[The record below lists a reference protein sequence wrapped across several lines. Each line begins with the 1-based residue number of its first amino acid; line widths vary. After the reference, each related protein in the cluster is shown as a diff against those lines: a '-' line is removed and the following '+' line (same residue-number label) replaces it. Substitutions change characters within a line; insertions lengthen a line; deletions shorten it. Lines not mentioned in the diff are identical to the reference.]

1 MKPYLHLLMVVLVL
15 LGGCT
20 ETRFESP
27 LGDNIETCDVRWK
40 GLWTD
45 TETKSEATAIYV
57 DNECHFILADQPE
70 RGGPLKRIRVPMNY
84 VHVDG
89 KDYLVVADASLKGVV
104 DIKPP
109 YAIEPAPAKSVYFAR
124 YRLRGD
130 NVEITQVNSQRA
142 AQLVIEGKLEGT
154 VSKTANELHV
164 FIRGDRA
171 RMLEIVR
178 KQPIFDDQTPTKL
191 VRHKETLDEFEQ
203 ALLTAPTKKPQ

>member
-1 MKPYLHLLMVVLVL
+1 MKYLFLAVLILLT
-15 LGGCT
+15 GCT

-70 RGGPLKRIRVPMNY
+70 KGGPLKRIHVPMNY
-84 VHVDG
+84 VHADG
-89 KDYLVVADASLKGVV
+89 HDYLVVADTSLKGVV
-104 DIKPP
+104 EIHPP
-109 YAIEPAPAKSVYFAR
+109 YAIDPVPAKSYYFAR
-124 YRLRGD
+124 YRMRGD
-130 NVEITQVNSQRA
+130 NVEITQVSSERA

-164 FIRGDRA
+164 YIRGDRA

-178 KQPIFDDQTPTKL
+178 KQPIFDDQKPTKL
-191 VRHKETLDEFEQ
+191 EHRKQTLDEFEQ
-203 ALLTAPTKKPQ
+203 SLLSTPVKKPR

>member
-1 MKPYLHLLMVVLVL
+1 MKPHLLIAMFLL

-45 TETKSEATAIYV
+45 ADKNDATAIFV

-70 RGGPLKRIRVPMNY
+70 KGGPLKRIHVPMNY

-104 DIKPP
+104 DVKPP
-109 YAIEPAPAKSVYFAR
+109 YAIEPAPAKSFYYAR

-130 NVEITQVNSQRA
+130 RVEITQVNSERV
-142 AQLVIEGKLEGT
+142 AQLVIDGKLEGT
-154 VSKTANELHV
+154 VSKIANELHV
-164 FIRGDRA
+164 YVRGDRA

-178 KQPIFDDQTPTKL
+178 KQPIFDGQAPTKL

-203 ALLTAPTKKPQ
+203 ALLAAPPKKSQ

>member
-1 MKPYLHLLMVVLVL
+1 MKLHLLILLLAL

-45 TETKSEATAIYV
+45 TETSSEATAIYV

-70 RGGPLKRIRVPMNY
+70 KGGPLKRIHVPMNY

-89 KDYLVVADASLKGVV
+89 KDYLVVADSSLKGVV

-109 YAIEPAPAKSVYFAR
+109 YAIEPAPAKSFYFAR
-124 YRLRGD
+124 YRIRGD
-130 NVEITQVNSQRA
+130 NVEITQVNSERA
-142 AQLVIEGKLEGT
+142 AQLVIDGKLEGT

-178 KQPIFDDQTPTKL
+178 KQPIFDEQKPTKL

-203 ALLTAPTKKPQ
+203 SLLATPTKKPQ

>member
-1 MKPYLHLLMVVLVL
+1 MKLRLLIPLLAL

-70 RGGPLKRIRVPMNY
+70 KGGPFKRVHVPMNY

-89 KDYLVVADASLKGVV
+89 KDYLVVADTSLKGVV
-104 DIKPP
+104 DISPP
-109 YAIEPAPAKSVYFAR
+109 YAIEPTPAKSFYFAR

-130 NVEITQVNSQRA
+130 SVEITQVNSQRA
-142 AQLVIEGKLEGT
+142 AQLVIDGKLEGT

-191 VRHKETLDEFEQ
+191 VRHKQTLDEYEQ
-203 ALLTAPTKKPQ
+203 SLLAKKPQ

>member
-1 MKPYLHLLMVVLVL
+1 MKKLRLLIPLLAL

-45 TETKSEATAIYV
+45 TETNSEATAIYV
-57 DNECHFILADQPE
+57 DDECHFILADQPE
-70 RGGPLKRIRVPMNY
+70 KGGPLKRIHVPMNY

-89 KDYLVVADASLKGVV
+89 RDYLVVADASLKGVV
-104 DIKPP
+104 EVKPP
-109 YAIEPAPAKSVYFAR
+109 YAIEPPPAKSFYFAR

-130 NVEITQVNSQRA
+130 HVEITQVNSQRA
-142 AQLVIEGKLEGT
+142 AQLVIDGKLEGT

-178 KQPIFDDQTPTKL
+178 KQPLFDDQKPAKL
-191 VRHKETLDEFEQ
+191 VRHKETLDEYEQ
-203 ALLTAPTKKPQ
+203 TLLGRKPQ

>member
-1 MKPYLHLLMVVLVL
+1 MKLHWLIAVVVLL
-15 LGGCT
+15 TGCT
-20 ETRFESP
+20 ETRFEAP

-45 TETKSEATAIYV
+45 PESNEATAIYV

-70 RGGPLKRIRVPMNY
+70 KGGPLKRVHVPMNY

-89 KDYLVVADASLKGVV
+89 KDYLVVADTSLKGVV
-104 DIKPP
+104 DVKPP
-109 YAIEPAPAKSVYFAR
+109 YAIEPAPAKSFYFAR

-130 NVEITQVNSQRA
+130 SVEITQVNSQRA

-178 KQPIFDDQTPTKL
+178 KQPIFDDEKPTKL

-203 ALLTAPTKKPQ
+203 ALLAPPAKKPQ

>member
-1 MKPYLHLLMVVLVL
+1 MKLRLLIPLLAL
-15 LGGCT
+15 LGGCS

-27 LGDNIETCDVRWK
+27 LGDNIETCDPHWK

-45 TETKSEATAIYV
+45 IESKSEATAIYV
-57 DNECHFILADQPE
+57 DNECRFILADQPE
-70 RGGPLKRIRVPMNY
+70 KGGPFKRIHVPMNY

-89 KDYLVVADASLKGVV
+89 KDYLVVADTSLKGVA

-109 YAIEPAPAKSVYFAR
+109 YAIEPTPAKSFYFAR
-124 YRLRGD
+124 YRIRGD
-130 NVEITQVNSQRA
+130 NLTITQVNSQRA
-142 AQLVIEGKLEGT
+142 AQLVIDGKLEGT

-164 FIRGDRA
+164 YIRGDRA

-191 VRHKETLDEFEQ
+191 VRHKETLDEYEQ
-203 ALLTAPTKKPQ
+203 AFLAKNPQ

>member
-1 MKPYLHLLMVVLVL
+1 MKLHWLIPLLAL

-20 ETRFESP
+20 ETRFEAP
-27 LGDNIETCDVRWK
+27 LGDNIETCDVHWK

-70 RGGPLKRIRVPMNY
+70 KGGPFKRIHVPMNY

-89 KDYLVVADASLKGVV
+89 KDYLVVADSSLKGVV

-109 YAIEPAPAKSVYFAR
+109 YAIEPAPAKSFYFAR

-130 NVEITQVNSQRA
+130 NLEITQVNSQRA

-164 FIRGDRA
+164 FIRGDRT

-191 VRHKETLDEFEQ
+191 VRHKETLDEYEQ
-203 ALLTAPTKKPQ
+203 TLLAKKVQ

>member
-1 MKPYLHLLMVVLVL
+1 MKPHLLIVMLLL

-45 TETKSEATAIYV
+45 ADKSEATAIYV

-70 RGGPLKRIRVPMNY
+70 RGGPLKRVHVPMNY

-89 KDYLVVADASLKGVV
+89 KDYLVVADAALKGVIDV
-104 DIKPP
+104 KPP
-109 YAIEPAPAKSVYFAR
+109 YAIEPAPAKSFYFAR

-130 NVEITQVNSQRA
+130 KVEIVQVNSQRA

-191 VRHKETLDEFEQ
+191 VRHQETLDEFEQ
-203 ALLTAPTKKPQ
+203 TLLAQPAKRPQ